1 MNNSSMKIFA
11 NNFLMEKSIA
21 MTSLDFLD
29 EKTICNTLN
38 ILDKNI
44 NENEG
49 LFSSNIIIISERP
62 VNDDDKD
69 NKFH

>member
-29 EKTICNTLN
+29 EKTVCNTLN
-38 ILDKNI
+38 ILDKNV
-44 NENEG
+44 NENER

-62 VNDDDKD
+62 VNDDDND